1 MAATDDDA
9 RFTSLCSQPGAVI
22 WRMALTGEIL
32 EISDTIEEIRG
43 ISAQEARTQ
52 GPDQIHPPSS
62 LAVSLGYFER
72 FSRELIEGRVPGAF
86 HADLEYYRRDGSTVW
101 CEVLALPEMDHE
113 GQVVA
118 LRGVSVALEEP
129 RPEAAEG

>member
-1 MAATDDDA
+1 M
-9 RFTSLCSQPGAVI
+9 SLCARPGAVV

-32 EISDTIEEIRG
+32 EISDTIEQVRG
-43 ISAQEARTQ
+43 ITAQEARAQ

-72 FSRELIEGRVPGAF
+72 FSRDLIEGRVPGVF

-101 CEVLALPEMDHE
+101 CEVMALPELGAQGE
-113 GQVVA
+113 VVA
-118 LRGVSVALEEP
+118 LRGVSVAQDAGRSAP
-129 RPEAAEG
+129 AER